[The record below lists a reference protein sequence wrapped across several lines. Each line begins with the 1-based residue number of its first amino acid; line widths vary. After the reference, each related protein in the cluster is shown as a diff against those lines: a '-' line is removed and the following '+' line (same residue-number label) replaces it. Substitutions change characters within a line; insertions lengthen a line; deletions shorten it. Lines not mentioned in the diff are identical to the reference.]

1 MPFCYQVSALHK
13 LLALHG
19 LSYCLESVCPRA
31 EVLNFSEVRPT
42 NDFMHRVPLVLSFLL
57 WSGRCSLLCDF
68 RGETQETGPVAATG
82 SEVVTL
88 PADGGLAGAGAG
100 GCGVPS
106 ARTRGGS
113 TGREQREAG
122 TWIKQRGKEPGLA
135 ESEILHEA
143 RVHRCALQCQLA
155 RSVWAQPLPREQ
167 DHGRI
172 CARWSISGFSLSGV
186 KLGAAG
192 PRFGPPFSRLSGEEL
207 GRRFL

>member
-88 PADGGLAGAGAG
+88 PADGGLAGLGRAGAG
-100 GCGVPS
+100 FPLRGLAG
-106 ARTRGGS
+106 ARRDASKEKLARGS
-113 TGREQREAG
+113 SKE
-122 TWIKQRGKEPGLA
+122 GKNPGLLNPRFSTKPGCTGA
-135 ESEILHEA
+135 RSSVSWRGLCGPSRCLGSRITAGFA
-143 RVHRCALQCQLA
+143 RV
-155 RSVWAQPLPREQ
+155 
-167 DHGRI
+167 G
-172 CARWSISGFSLSGV
+172 LSQV
-186 KLGAAG
+186 
-192 PRFGPPFSRLSGEEL
+192 
-207 GRRFL
+207 FL